1 MEIFRMRRSSLSLL
15 MGIACSSMT
24 SIASADAGGWHYGVG
39 TGFSSFSVNGDV
51 GVPVTVKGNVPA
63 GAVPPTGIVADVD
76 LNNKETSDLLDSAVG
91 LTAFA
96 ANEDWSLTASFN
108 KLSLKDQDSR
118 FDAEWDKTQAEFIV
132 AYNFAR
138 VSCNTFALQLGARYV
153 EHDWSADVGRIPV
166 TGGTVRMSSDVD
178 DHWTDVVVG
187 IMHTRPLA
195 KGWVWR
201 NVANYGLGGSEGTVL
216 AQTSVIWKP
225 LEHWAFNASA
235 RYLSTEYG
243 DKGDLGDSDFYY
255 YKADEPA
262 VGLGVNF
269 VW

>member
-1 MEIFRMRRSSLSLL
+1 MRRHSLSLVI
-15 MGIACSSMT
+15 GIACASLA
-24 SIASADAGGWHYGVG
+24 SIASADNTGWHYGIG

-51 GVPVTVKGNVPA
+51 GVPVTVKGNVPV
-63 GAVPPTGIVADVD
+63 GAVPPAGIVADVD
-76 LNNKETSDLLDSAVG
+76 LNNKETSDLTDSAAG
-91 LTAFA
+91 LAAFA
-96 ANEDWSLTASFN
+96 ANEDWTVMASFST
-108 KLSLKDQDSR
+108 LSLKDQDNR

-138 VSCNTFALQLGARYV
+138 VSCNTFAVQLGARYV

-178 DHWTDVVVG
+178 DNWTDVVVG
-187 IMHTRPLA
+187 LMHTRPLA

-201 NVANYGLGGSEGTVL
+201 NMANYGFGGSEGTVF

-225 LEHWAFNASA
+225 LEHWAFNLNA

-243 DKGDLGDSDFYY
+243 DKGDLGDNDFYY
-255 YKADEPA
+255 YNADEPA